1 LALPTESNSGTWTD
15 DEALLGVE
23 HFRTPRTSRPRKG
36 SDGKGAEMAYAGQTL
51 DNPVSGEQIVFKKTA
66 ADTDGEY
73 LEIELRL
80 APDGKVPGMH
90 VHPEQEERF
99 EVLAGRMRFRM
110 GMKTIDAGP
119 GDVVTVPAGKA
130 HKFANAGEETAVV
143 YVTVTPALEMERLF
157 ETTAELAREGRVLQ
171 SGMPKPLD
179 LALFVREFKREVRG
193 PFSPG
198 ALQRAMLA
206 PLAKIAEARGRD
218 ELFVAA
224 RPVLV

>member
-1 LALPTESNSGTWTD
+1 
-15 DEALLGVE
+15 
-23 HFRTPRTSRPRKG
+23 
-36 SDGKGAEMAYAGQTL
+36 MAYAGQIL

-80 APDGKVPGMH
+80 AADGKVPGAH

-110 GMKTIDAGP
+110 GLRTIEAGP

-130 HKFANAGEETAVV
+130 HKFSNVGERTAVAR
-143 YVTVTPALEMERLF
+143 VTVTPALEMERLF
-157 ETTAELAREGRVLQ
+157 ETTAALAADGRVMA

-179 LALFVREFKREVRG
+179 LALFVREFRREVRG

-206 PLAKIAEARGRD
+206 PLAKIAEARGHAERYAGVG
-218 ELFVAA
+218 VATA
-224 RPVLV
+224 